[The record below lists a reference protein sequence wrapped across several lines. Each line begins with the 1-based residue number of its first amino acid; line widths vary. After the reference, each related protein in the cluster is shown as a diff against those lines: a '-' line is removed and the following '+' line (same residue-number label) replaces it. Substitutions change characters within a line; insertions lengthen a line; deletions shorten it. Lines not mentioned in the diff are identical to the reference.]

1 MEPLRSDDPRRV
13 GRYTLVARLGAGG
26 MGRVFLG
33 FSPAGRPMAVKVV
46 HPELARDQAFLTR
59 FKQEVAAARRVSGAY
74 TAPVVDAGDGDFP
87 WFATTLVPGPPLT
100 DTVEQLG
107 PLPEVAVW
115 RLAAG
120 LAEALADVHSCGL
133 IHRDLKPANVLLAA
147 DGPRVIDFGISRALD
162 GTGMTGMTGT
172 GMLIGTPGFMSPE
185 QASGTPVGPPSDV
198 FSLGGVLTF
207 AANGVG
213 PFGDGNP
220 VVMIYRV
227 VHEQPTLT
235 GLSPGLARLVSR
247 CLVKRVEDR
256 ATLPELMEIITA
268 NMSPVMSATSFWPGA
283 LAAYIGSYQASIAA
297 DARAWSPPA
306 PVRAEP
312 SPPPFQG
319 FGVETPPAG
328 VPVDPRGSGGLPGP
342 TDVAVSHVERDEP
355 PTITGRVPTPTPP
368 QTPAPGYGPTPP
380 PGYGPAPGYGPTP
393 PPGYGPAPGYG
404 PTPPQTPPPGYEPT
418 RGPSPVAPMPTPP
431 LPFDQP
437 PTPTPSRRPRR
448 LIAVVVGSLVLVLG
462 ALGTTF
468 ALIGSHSTS
477 TSHGGGGGTTA
488 AQPPGGFGTIPA
500 ESGTP
505 HAGTVSFGLQN
516 GQSPTWILP
525 IVTAANNLVYNVTY
539 FDYQMWR
546 PLYWTNNGVAPTINP
561 AMSLASL
568 PVWSNSDTTATI
580 TMNPR
585 YRWSDGKPVT
595 SQDVAFAIDL
605 IKAAVKENPAN
616 WAIYNRGQFPDDL
629 ASVSTPSQNTLV
641 LNLTAP
647 VNPDWFVLNELGSI
661 QPMPAHAWAK
671 AYSDGAIIDFTV
683 PVHAKLIYNYLSG
696 QSNATHTW
704 AAHPL
709 WRVVD
714 GPYQLASY
722 NPNGA
727 TTLTA
732 NSSYGGPDS
741 HQITSLR
748 LVPAASDGE
757 EMTALEAGSIDVGY
771 VPTEDVSQVPRLKSD
786 GNAVFGYPDF
796 GFDYAVYN
804 FKDTTGDFN
813 HIVAQL
819 YFRQAMAH
827 LEDEQHYI
835 SAFMDGAGSQV
846 YGPVPPLP
854 ATQYAPANAKDPYP
868 FSAAAAR
875 SLLGSHGW
883 QVNPGGT
890 DTCTSPG
897 SGAGQ
902 CGPGIPAGTKLAFN
916 LVYNNSAPVDRE
928 VAALAAE
935 AKQVGI
941 SISLVSST
949 FIGIITT
956 DDDAAYSGN
965 DNKWAMED
973 FGGLTNS
980 TYPTTDSTFNTAGG
994 NNFGGYADP
1003 EANAL
1008 INASVS
1014 GTNPDAV
1021 RNEAAY
1027 LTAQQPA
1034 LFEPNIDV
1042 VFAWSTRL
1050 SGPLN
1055 SFANLTQYNFTPEQ
1069 WYYTK

>member
-26 MGRVFLG
+26 MGRVFLA

-46 HPELARDQAFLTR
+46 HPELARDPAFLTR
-59 FKQEVAAARRVSGAY
+59 FRQEVAAARRVSGAY
-74 TAPVVDAGDGDFP
+74 TAPVVDAGDGELP
-87 WFATTLVPGPPLT
+87 WFATTLVPGPSLT
-100 DTVEQLG
+100 DTVERLG

-120 LAEALADVHSCGL
+120 LAEALADVHSSGL
-133 IHRDLKPANVLLAA
+133 IHRDLKPSNVLLAA

-162 GTGMTGMTGT
+162 GTGMTGVTGT

-185 QASGTPVGPPSDV
+185 QASGTPVGPASDV
-198 FSLGGVLTF
+198 FSLGSVLTF

-227 VHEQPTLT
+227 VHADPTLT
-235 GLSPGLARLVSR
+235 GLSPALAQMVSR
-247 CLVKRVEDR
+247 CLVRRVEER

-268 NMSPVMSATSFWPGA
+268 NMTPVMSATSFWPGA
-283 LAAYIGSYQASIAA
+283 LASFIGSYQASFAA
-297 DARAWSPPA
+297 DTRAWSPPA
-306 PVRAEP
+306 PVTAEP

-319 FGVETPPAG
+319 FRAEPVPPGA
-328 VPVDPRGSGGLPGP
+328 PPIDPRGSGDLPVP
-342 TDVAVSHVERDEP
+342 TDVAVSHGKRDEP
-355 PTITGRVPTPTPP
+355 PTITAHV
-368 QTPAPGYGPTPP
+368 AAPTPP
-380 PGYGPAPGYGPTP
+380 PSSP
-393 PPGYGPAPGYG
+393 PPPSGPP
-404 PTPPQTPPPGYEPT
+404 PTSPPGYEPT
-418 RGPSPVAPMPTPP
+418 PPPWPDPPPSEQTQAPMPYEPTLRPT
-431 LPFDQP
+431 DQP
-437 PTPTPSRRPRR
+437 PAPKPSRPLLRPV
-448 LIAVVVGSLVLVLG
+448 AVVIGSVVLVLG
-462 ALGTTF
+462 ALGLTF

-477 TSHGGGGGTTA
+477 TSHGSGGGTTA

-525 IVTAANNLVYNVTY
+525 IVPAADNLVYNVEY

-561 AMSLASL
+561 AMSLAKL
-568 PVWSNSDTTATI
+568 PVWSNGDLTATI
-580 TMNPR
+580 TMNPS
-585 YRWSDGKPVT
+585 YRWSDGKPVS

-605 IKAAVKENPAN
+605 IKAAVKENAGN
-616 WAIYNRGQFPDDL
+616 WASYNPGQFPDNV
-629 ASVSTPSQNTLV
+629 ASMSTPNQSTLV

-647 VNPDWFVLNELGSI
+647 VNPDWFALNELGSI

-671 AYSDGAIIDFTV
+671 ASSDGAIIDFTI
-683 PVHAKLIYNYLSG
+683 PVDAKLIYNYLVA
-696 QSNATHTW
+696 QSNATRTW
-704 AAHPL
+704 VSNPL

-714 GPYQLASY
+714 GPYRLATY

-732 NSSYGGPDS
+732 NRSYGGPDS
-741 HQITSLR
+741 HEITTLN

-757 EMTALEAGSIDVGY
+757 EMTALEAGRIDVGY
-771 VPTEDVSQVPRLKSD
+771 VPTEDVSQVPHLKSD

-804 FKDTTGDFN
+804 FKDATGDFN

-854 ATQYAPANAKDPYP
+854 ASQYAPANAKDPYP
-868 FSAAAAR
+868 FTVAAAR
-875 SLLGSHGW
+875 SLLASHGW

-890 DTCTSPG
+890 DACTSPG
-897 SGAGQ
+897 SGSGQ
-902 CGPGIPAGTKLAFN
+902 CGAGIPAGTKLAFN
-916 LVYNNSAPVDRE
+916 LVYDDSAPVSQE

-941 SISLVSST
+941 SITLVSST
-949 FIGIITT
+949 FINIIST
-956 DDDAAYSGN
+956 DDDAAYPGN
-965 DNKWAMED
+965 DHKWAMED
-973 FGGLTNS
+973 FGGLTDS
-980 TYPTTDSTFNTAGG
+980 TYPTMDTTFNTSGV
-994 NNFGGYADP
+994 NNLGGYTDS
-1003 EANAL
+1003 EANTL
-1008 INASVS
+1008 INASIS
-1014 GTNPDAV
+1014 STNPDAV

-1027 LTAQQPA
+1027 LTTQQPA

-1042 VFAWSTRL
+1042 VFAWRTTL

-1055 SFANLTQYNFTPEQ
+1055 SFANLTQYDFTPEL